1 MSIDRIR
8 HAGLREKVMSADKAA
23 QFIQNGMMLAITG
36 FTGAGYPK
44 ALPTAI
50 ANKAKDAHGKGEKF
64 SVGMVTGASTA
75 PECDGVLA
83 EGKSVAFSFTISV

>member
-36 FTGAGYPK
+36 FTGQATQKPYQ
-44 ALPTAI
+44 LPSLIKPRTLM
-50 ANKAKDAHGKGEKF
+50 AKVKNL
-64 SVGMVTGASTA
+64 
-75 PECDGVLA
+75 VL
-83 EGKSVAFSFTISV
+83 VW